1 MANKKT
7 KTVLG
12 EQQAEAL
19 DRIRSF
25 LDSEGGDAFCLYG
38 SAGTGKSFMIK
49 RIIELVK
56 KKKMQYCLVAPT
68 HKATLVMTQYT
79 GEMAETLHKLLALS
93 PNLEI
98 LKLDLKQLEFQSKSS
113 ECIPAHGV
121 VICDEA
127 SMINDDLYD
136 IIMEKCSEM
145 GTKVIFCGDI
155 KQLQPVEG
163 RHYSK
168 VFSLDKSFEL
178 TKIYRQQDGS
188 ALAPLLLGLRDHPII
203 DIAPAEAEEGSVYV
217 YDDVR
222 AYADKMVECFQDGIK
237 KRDVLYAKALAF
249 TNERVETYNRVLH
262 KLTFGDEPFYKGE
275 ILTAYGNFR
284 GKSMQF
290 YNSMDY
296 IIDDKPYT
304 TDAYI
309 GDAGIRMKCHVLRLF
324 DPLMRSSDIVCLLDN
339 NNDDALFQEL
349 AECIDNTRLMAI
361 SSTGK
366 ARSMMWRR
374 YFNMTKSI
382 AFPRDVYLGDR
393 MIIKKSLD
401 YGYAITVHKSQGSSI
416 KNTFVDLKDIRK
428 QKNPDELRQLEY
440 VALSRASGDVFILK

>member
-1 MANKKT
+1 MVNKKT
-7 KTVLG
+7 KIVLG

-19 DRIRSF
+19 NRIRSF
-25 LDSEGGDAFCLYG
+25 LDSDDESAFCLYG

-49 RIIELVK
+49 RVIELVK

-68 HKATLVMTQYT
+68 HKATLVMNQYT
-79 GEMAETLHKLLALS
+79 GETAETLHKLLSLS

-113 ECIPAHGV
+113 ECIPMHGV

-136 IIMEKCSEM
+136 IIIEKCSEM

-168 VFSLDKSFEL
+168 VFSIKNSFEL

-188 ALAPLLLGLRDHPII
+188 ALAPLLIELRNNPIGNI
-203 DIAPAEAEEGSVYV
+203 CSIQAEEGSIYV

-222 AYADKMVECFQDGIK
+222 EYADKMVELFKEGV
-237 KRDVLYAKALAF
+237 KRKDVLYAKALSF
-249 TNERVETYNRVLH
+249 TNERVETYNRVMH
-262 KLTFGDEPFYKGE
+262 KLVFGDKPFYSGE
-275 ILTAYGNFR
+275 ILTAYGNFQ
-284 GKSMQF
+284 GKGMQF

-296 IIDDKPYT
+296 IICDKPYM

-309 GDAGIRMKCHVLRLF
+309 SEVGIKMKCHVLRLF
-324 DPLMRSSDIVCLLDN
+324 DPLLKSSDIIYLLDN
-339 NNDDALFQEL
+339 NNDDSLFREF
-349 AECIDNTRLMAI
+349 AECIENTRLMAI
-361 SSTGK
+361 KTTGNTRK
-366 ARSMMWRR
+366 MLWSR
-374 YFNMTKSI
+374 YFKMTKSVV
-382 AFPRDVYLGDR
+382 FPRDLYVDDR
-393 MIIKKSLD
+393 MVIKKGLD

-428 QKNPDELRQLEY
+428 QKNLDELRQLEY